1 MRLAKRMGDW
11 AVTQPRVW
19 AREPRCWSSY
29 TVTVDL
35 AGSPGG
41 PSVGHRLKSVTA
53 GLHGREAGTRS
64 LLEQKVKLL
73 ITVYIGNG

>member
-1 MRLAKRMGDW
+1 M
-11 AVTQPRVW
+11 
-19 AREPRCWSSY
+19 
-29 TVTVDL
+29 TVDL

-41 PSVGHRLKSVTA
+41 PSAGRRLKSVTA
-53 GLHGREAGTRS
+53 GLHGREAGAHS